1 MSLIKWDYD
10 QSVKKVSS
18 LLGDLKAVT
27 IKKSTLTDDIVRELY
42 EAREQLDNR
51 GYASLKFP
59 NGKFRGWLNYLEDC
73 GLAKSTVYRW
83 LDYYEPTEQR
93 LLTDDEYEA
102 KQQKKRLEE
111 KTAQEQTR
119 TKVSI
124 AYKTGKKPDDWDA
137 KCEKAYQEKVEEE
150 RQRDERIA
158 KAKESMQRER
168 ERNEHGAGR
177 VIVDYGR
184 DGTSTNRIVETVRGL
199 QWSDAEVVTFLQ
211 ECYEYWMT
219 GPESDFWATK
229 ITLGTLPD
237 RIQVWWSTIKQKQIR
252 QQQREAHEQ
261 RVQRLPVV
269 PRRKVA
275 S

>member
-124 AYKTGKKPDDWDA
+124 AYKTGVLFCDNAIKRYK
-137 KCEKAYQEKVEEE
+137 
-150 RQRDERIA
+150 
-158 KAKESMQRER
+158 
-168 ERNEHGAGR
+168 RNLA
-177 VIVDYGR
+177 
-184 DGTSTNRIVETVRGL
+184 
-199 QWSDAEVVTFLQ
+199 
-211 ECYEYWMT
+211 
-219 GPESDFWATK
+219 
-229 ITLGTLPD
+229 
-237 RIQVWWSTIKQKQIR
+237 
-252 QQQREAHEQ
+252 
-261 RVQRLPVV
+261 
-269 PRRKVA
+269 
-275 S
+275 